1 MKGEKYYNICLLC
14 YLKALGTMCGV
25 IGIFSNSSV
34 FRDLYQGLLSI
45 QHRGQDAAGIITYD
59 GRFHTKKGNGL
70 VRDIFTAEHAQRL
83 TGNIGLGHTR
93 YPTIGGGRGED
104 AQPFQINSPFGII
117 MAHNGNVVNY
127 AELKRLLFEKYHRL
141 LNSDNDVEI
150 ILNVFAQELA
160 NQRVRTLKPE
170 HIFKAVRGVFR
181 KVKGSCSVVAYIA
194 EQGLVAF
201 RDPYGIKPLV
211 YGVRRD
217 GILPSCA
224 VASESVTLNTM
235 NFGEIKDIGAGQA
248 IFIDRARHLHSS
260 QIARCPHS
268 PCLFEWVYFA
278 RPDSFIDKVNVYRCR
293 VNLGRLLADEI
304 KKDRLHI
311 DVVVPVPDSARDA
324 AIEIARRLDL
334 KYSEALVKNRYI
346 GRTFIMP
353 VDSERISTVRTKL
366 NPIASEFKGKDVLLV
381 DDSIV
386 RGNTSRAIIKMV
398 RDCGAKHVYFASY
411 SPPLRYPC
419 VYGIDMQTRTEF
431 VARHANAE
439 QVAKKI
445 GADKVIYQ
453 TLDNLKKAVQME
465 NKKLKNFC
473 AACFDGCYITGD
485 ITPEMLKIIEKE
497 RKTVRDNQLELNI

>member
-1 MKGEKYYNICLLC
+1 
-14 YLKALGTMCGV
+14 MCGV

-70 VRDIFTAEHAQRL
+70 VRDIFTAEHTQRL

-104 AQPFQINSPFGII
+104 AQPFQVNSPFGII
-117 MAHNGNVVNY
+117 MAHNGNVINY
-127 AELKRLLFEKYHRL
+127 TELKQLLFEKYHRL
-141 LNSDNDVEI
+141 LNSDNDVES

-160 NQRVRTLKPE
+160 SQKVRKLKPQ
-170 HIFKAVRGVFR
+170 HVFKAVQGVFK
-181 KVKGSCSVVAYIA
+181 KVKGSYSVVAYIA
-194 EQGLVAF
+194 EQGMVAF
-201 RDPYGIKPLV
+201 RDPYGIKPLA
-211 YGVRRD
+211 YGLRRD
-217 GILPSCA
+217 GILPSYA
-224 VASESVTLNTM
+224 VASESVTLNIM
-235 NFGEIKDIGAGQA
+235 NFSEIKNVGAGQA
-248 IFIDRARHLHSS
+248 IFIDQNHNFHSR

-278 RPDSFIDKVNVYRCR
+278 RPDSFIDEVNVYRCR
-293 VNLGRLLADEI
+293 INLGRLLADEI
-304 KKDRLHI
+304 KKHNLHI

-324 AIEIARRLDL
+324 AIEIARKLDL
-334 KYSEALVKNRYI
+334 KYREALVKNRYI

-353 VDSERISTVRTKL
+353 ADNERKSSVRAKL
-366 NPIASEFKGKDVLLV
+366 NPIAGEFKDKDVLLV

-386 RGNTSRAIIKMV
+386 RGNTSRAIIQMV
-398 RDCGAKHVYFASY
+398 RECGAKHVYFAAY

-431 VARHANAE
+431 VARHSDTE
-439 QVAKKI
+439 QIAKKI

-453 TLDNLKKAVQME
+453 TLDNLKKAVRME

-485 ITPEMLKIIEKE
+485 VTPELLKTIEKE
-497 RKTVRDNQLELNI
+497 RKALQESQLELNL